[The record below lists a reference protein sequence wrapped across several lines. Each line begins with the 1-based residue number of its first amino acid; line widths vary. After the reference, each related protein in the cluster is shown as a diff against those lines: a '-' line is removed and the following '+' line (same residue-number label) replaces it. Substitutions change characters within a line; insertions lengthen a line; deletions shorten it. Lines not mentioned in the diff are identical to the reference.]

1 MTKLEFERLLLPL
14 VDIMNDI
21 EMDMMRNI
29 LSRIDD
35 YSDVKG
41 TLKWLTDKLTE
52 TKVLD
57 IANLET
63 IKDKKK
69 KIKTVIE
76 EMAENC
82 GYRVENI
89 EKLYNYYEQG
99 LLNVDPSS
107 LYESTALRNMI
118 NNAIKD
124 TDDIMELIQTKA
136 VEGAKDTYMNIL
148 NKSYIETAT
157 GVYSYQEAIKRATD
171 EFTKNG
177 ITAVHYKD
185 GRTLSIEGV
194 VRRDVITRMN
204 KLSGDVEIEHAKELG
219 TNLVYVD
226 QHVGARMRTPYMKED
241 YEAHAEWQGEKYMI
255 DGSNDK
261 YDNLYEK
268 TGYGEMLGL
277 KGINCYHNLRPTF
290 EWEEIPKRISLEEN
304 QKELDKL
311 QKMRNTERKI
321 RVLKRKRLIES
332 QLGSKE
338 EVKKIDSKLK
348 TTNDIYDKW
357 LNDNNLTRNYSREYI
372 STNKYQFNDNKHI
385 TSKTKDDEVDNI
397 IGTLKL
403 SKEEHKA
410 CSNVYDAFK
419 NNNYENLSLNDI
431 DTYKQIGEINTSNSH
446 SAVGFSDEQTKIME
460 TAKDRSLIAIHNHPG
475 NGTFSLNDIYTM
487 VDYEKLGGIMV
498 VTDEYIYS
506 LKPNFNKGIINTKGR
521 GYDPDFEMKIG
532 DANDYVLDKYP
543 MYSNN
548 QLYHMAFKKV
558 FDEMGWEYGR
568 QKRK

>member
-14 VDIMNDI
+14 VDIMSDI

-41 TLKWLTDKLTE
+41 TLKWLTEKLTE
-52 TKVLD
+52 MGALD
-57 IANLET
+57 RTNLEAF
-63 IKDKKK
+63 KDKKK

-82 GYRVENI
+82 GYRVDNI

-99 LLNVDPSS
+99 LLNIDPSS
-107 LYESTALRNMI
+107 LYESITLKNMI

-136 VEGAKDTYMNIL
+136 VEGAKETYKNIL
-148 NKSYIETAT
+148 NKAYIETAT

-185 GRTLSIEGV
+185 GKTLSIEGV

-241 YEAHAEWQGEKYMI
+241 YEAHAEWQGKKYMI
-255 DGSNDK
+255 NGSNDK

-290 EWEEIPKRISLEEN
+290 EWEEIPERISLEEN
-304 QKELDKL
+304 KKELDKL
-311 QKMRNTERKI
+311 QKMRSTERKI
-321 RVLKRKRLIES
+321 RTLKRKRLVEK
-332 QLGSKE
+332 QLGTKE

-348 TTNDIYDKW
+348 NTNDIYDKW

-372 STNKYQFNDNKHI
+372 SINKKITGLSANDVYTIDNHPKPVKLMDIKDLSNKNITKILQHYEKGIIDSEIENAIVITTKGEVYQCF
-385 TSKTKDDEVDNI
+385 
-397 IGTLKL
+397 G
-403 SKEEHKA
+403 
-410 CSNVYDAFK
+410 
-419 NNNYENLSLNDI
+419 
-431 DTYKQIGEINTSNSH
+431 NSH
-446 SAVGFSDEQTKIME
+446 SVWPDIDLGDK
-460 TAKDRSLIAIHNHPG
+460 LIGSHITHNHPKDETYFG
-475 NGTFSLNDIYTM
+475 FSASDTRLFEKYKLSSLRG
-487 VDYEKLGGIMV
+487 VDYK
-498 VTDEYIYS
+498 YIYEYNRNRKNKPVIFDKIDDELCLEHIIS
-506 LKPNFNKGIINTKGR
+506 LDYAERNNIFYKRWRNNYDREAKRNK
-521 GYDPDFEMKIG
+521 
-532 DANDYVLDKYP
+532 
-543 MYSNN
+543 
-548 QLYHMAFKKV
+548 
-558 FDEMGWEYGR
+558 
-568 QKRK
+568 